1 MRSKTRW
8 FVSLSLAAVLL
19 LPAAFGWWALRP
31 IALAQAPLEV
41 SVRVGSTA
49 RSAAQQV
56 HAQGAALSP
65 GLFALLARLGGDA
78 TRLQAGNYLIDA
90 GTSPWQLLRRMVR
103 GGGRLLSVTVPEG
116 WTYARVLATLEHAPG
131 LVDDVAGL
139 DGVQIMQR
147 IGAPPGLQ
155 PEGWFFPDTYMYAP
169 GSSASALLARGYHAM
184 RRKLEQAWA
193 QRAPGLP
200 LSDPEQA
207 LTLASIVERETGRAE
222 DRARVASVFVN
233 RLRVGMPLQSDP
245 TVIYAL
251 GPRYDGRLHR
261 SDMSVDSPY
270 NTYVHPGLP
279 PTPIALPGVAAL
291 DATLHPAP
299 GRALYFV
306 ARGDGS
312 SAFSNTLREHDAA
325 IQRYMIKRQPAP

>member
-207 LTLASIVERETGRAE
+207 LTLASIVERETGRAD

-233 RLRVGMPLQSDP
+233 RLLVGMPLQSDP

>member
-184 RRKLEQAWA
+184 RRKLDQAWA

-207 LTLASIVERETGRAE
+207 LTLASIVERETGRAD

-233 RLRVGMPLQSDP
+233 RLLVGMPLQSDP

>member
-1 MRSKTRW
+1 MRAKTRW

-41 SVRVGSTA
+41 SVHVGSTA
-49 RSAAQQV
+49 RGAARQV
-56 HAQGAALSP
+56 HEQGAGLSP
-65 GLFALLARLGGDA
+65 TLFALLARLLGDA

-90 GTSPWQLLRRMVR
+90 GTSPWQLLQRMVR
-103 GGGRLLSVTVPEG
+103 GGGRLLKLTVPEG
-116 WTYARVLATLEHAPG
+116 WTYAQLLTALAHAPG

-139 DGVQIMQR
+139 DGAQLMQR
-147 IGAPPGLQ
+147 IGAPAGQL

-169 GSSASALLARGYHAM
+169 GSSALQLLERGYHAM
-184 RRKLEQAWA
+184 RRQLEQAWA
-193 QRAPGLP
+193 ARAPDLP
-200 LSDPEQA
+200 LRDPEQA
-207 LTLASIVERETGRAE
+207 LTLASIVERETGRAD
-222 DRARVASVFVN
+222 DRARVAEVFVN
-233 RLRVGMPLQSDP
+233 RLRAGMPLQSDP

-251 GPRYDGRLHR
+251 GPRYDGRLHGA
-261 SDMSVDSPY
+261 DMRVDSPY
-270 NTYVHPGLP
+270 NTYIRNGLP
-279 PTPIALPGVAAL
+279 PTPIALPGAAAI

-312 SAFSNTLREHDAA
+312 SAFSDTLQQHDAA
-325 IQRYMIKRQPAP
+325 IDRYMIKRKPAR